1 MNPSSSR
8 KKSRR
13 HLQKGRNRNGHGTLC
28 SFTAV
33 CNATREC
40 NSVYLDK
47 AIKRETIGER
57 TWGITRPYFHRPLM
71 NRACISVTE
80 RRTRP
85 RERNPGVLG
94 DGGML
99 TARVSWSICAWIARL
114 NGKSGPPQSTW
125 VCRVSAEISAGWDYT
140 RCLPGFHLPRRF
152 FVASVWC
159 IGWKVEIYERF
170 WK

>member
-1 MNPSSSR
+1 MKNVKNSFLIDNRPQSFSSWIIRANFSNDIEHAYHDESFFVIEPRNSKRKTSR
-8 KKSRR
+8 P
-13 HLQKGRNRNGHGTLC
+13 HLLKGRNRNGHGTLC

-71 NRACISVTE
+71 NRACISVSE

-99 TARVSWSICAWIARL
+99 TARVSWSICAWIARS
-114 NGKSGPPQSTW
+114 NGKSGPPQT
-125 VCRVSAEISAGWDYT
+125 T
-140 RCLPGFHLPRRF
+140 
-152 FVASVWC
+152 
-159 IGWKVEIYERF
+159 
-170 WK
+170 